1 MRGQERGQMPD
12 KCSCFSLS
20 LNFKSPR
27 AAGTGAE
34 SPNSNL
40 RNLLLARVR
49 ALFFPLAERWRGFGI
64 LRLGFNCGRIRRR
77 LLNKRLVNRRCFARF
92 QGWRR

>member
-1 MRGQERGQMPD
+1 M
-12 KCSCFSLS
+12 S

-49 ALFFPLAERWRGFGI
+49 AFFFPLAKRWRGAGF
-64 LRLGFNCGRIRRR
+64 LRLVADRFCIRGR
-77 LLNKRLVNRRCFARF
+77 LLNEVAVDRCRVFAVQFRRR
-92 QGWRR
+92 

>member
-1 MRGQERGQMPD
+1 M
-12 KCSCFSLS
+12 S

-49 ALFFPLAERWRGFGI
+49 ALFFPLAECWRGRGF
-64 LRLGFNCGRIRRR
+64 LSLGFNCCRIRGR
-77 LLNKRLVNRRCFARF
+77 LLNEVAVDRCRVFAVQFRRR
-92 QGWRR
+92 